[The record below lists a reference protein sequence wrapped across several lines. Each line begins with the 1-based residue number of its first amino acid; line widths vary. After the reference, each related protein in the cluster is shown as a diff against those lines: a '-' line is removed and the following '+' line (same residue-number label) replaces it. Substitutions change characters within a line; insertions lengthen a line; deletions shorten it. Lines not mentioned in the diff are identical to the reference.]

1 MPVYTEKQNL
11 SDRHNA
17 NKHACKANKQ
27 TNKQTNRERIM
38 RQTMH
43 ACKENKQRRNY
54 ETNNFFCAGPAPC
67 SEKNLMKSSAL
78 SVKSL
83 ETLKS
88 LPKMFFN
95 MGFMNLC

>member
-11 SDRHNA
+11 SARHNA
-17 NKHACKANKQ
+17 NKHVCKANKQ
-27 TNKQTNRERIM
+27 TNREGIM

-43 ACKENKQRRNY
+43 ACKANKQRRNY
-54 ETNNFFCAGPAPC
+54 ETNNFFCAGPAPF

-78 SVKSL
+78 SAKSL
-83 ETLKS
+83 ETLKF

>member
-11 SDRHNA
+11 SARHNA
-17 NKHACKANKQ
+17 NKHACKANKY
-27 TNKQTNRERIM
+27 TNREGIM

-43 ACKENKQRRNY
+43 ASKQTNEQRRNY

-78 SVKSL
+78 SAKSL
-83 ETLKS
+83 ETLKF

-95 MGFMNLC
+95 MGVMNLC